1 MGVQGRVEA
10 SQVFPEHAHGPRHV
24 SHSPGFQEFFRALL
38 KRLIPQPLLP
48 SLLVSLLFA
57 STQSSSLVS
66 ANIFM

>member
-24 SHSPGFQEFFRALL
+24 NHILGFQEFVKALP

-66 ANIFM
+66 ANILM